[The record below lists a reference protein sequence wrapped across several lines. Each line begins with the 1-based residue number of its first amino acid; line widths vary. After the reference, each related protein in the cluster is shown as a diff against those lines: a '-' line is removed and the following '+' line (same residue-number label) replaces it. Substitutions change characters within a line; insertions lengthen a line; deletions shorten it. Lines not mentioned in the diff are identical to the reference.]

1 MCADN
6 PCMTDPFMR
15 QKSKLGIL
23 GAGRLGRAIGL
34 RWQSI
39 EKQKID
45 VWSRR
50 FEVGDGAPSV
60 SADDLPFV
68 VAPIASVMSAETVFA
83 ALPSSAL
90 AALAARHR
98 SITEFSGTLL
108 VTGIDLP
115 LEAIQR
121 LTPAAL
127 VVRVVPALL
136 SSPRFISS
144 LVLDCHYA
152 GPRWQRA
159 KAVLEMLGPIEYLD
173 DEQAFESIMYLTSPF
188 PVVLRNALA
197 DAVAGVLTQRRVD
210 PKWQPLAER
219 VLWDALSSVASG
231 RAQSDSL
238 EGAVATPGGVTAAG
252 IHEVPTISRVLQD
265 ALQIMMCHG
274 ERR

>member
-1 MCADN
+1 MG
-6 PCMTDPFMR
+6 
-15 QKSKLGIL
+15 QKSRLGIL
-23 GAGRLGRAIGL
+23 GAGRLGSAIAL

-39 EKQKID
+39 EKQKIE

-50 FEVGDGAPSV
+50 FEVGGGAPSV
-60 SADDLPFV
+60 SADDLPFT
-68 VAPIASVMSAETVFA
+68 VAPVASVMSAGTVFA

-90 AALAARHR
+90 AALIARHQ

-115 LEAIQR
+115 LEAVQR

-127 VVRVVPALL
+127 VVRAVPALL
-136 SSPRFISS
+136 SAPHSISS

-159 KAVLEMLGPIEYLD
+159 KAVLEMLGPVECLD

-197 DAVAGVLTQRRVD
+197 DAVAGALTRRRVD
-210 PKWQPLAER
+210 PKWQPLAQR
-219 VLWDALSSVASG
+219 VLWDALSSAASG
-231 RAQSDSL
+231 RTQSDSI
-238 EGAVATPGGVTAAG
+238 EGAVTTPGGVTAAG
-252 IHEVPTISRVLQD
+252 LREVPTISRVLQD
-265 ALQIMMCHG
+265 ALQVMMRHG
-274 ERR
+274 GQ